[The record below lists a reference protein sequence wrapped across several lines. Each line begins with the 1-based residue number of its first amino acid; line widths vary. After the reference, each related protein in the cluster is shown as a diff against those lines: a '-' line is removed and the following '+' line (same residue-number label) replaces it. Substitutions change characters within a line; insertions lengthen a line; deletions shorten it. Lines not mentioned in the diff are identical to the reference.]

1 MADTETQIDLRVV
14 LNKVGA
20 QLGQTLVDLT
30 AAYEMIERLQAR
42 IAELTAAPSTGTLAA
57 DETPV
62 ADTSS

>member
-1 MADTETQIDLRVV
+1 MADVQIDLRKVV
-14 LNKVGA
+14 NRLGT
-20 QLGQTLVDLT
+20 QLGQALVDL
-30 AAYEMIERLQAR
+30 AAAHEMVEAQEAR